1 MKRRELMKIRRA
13 TSLTIV
19 LLACLVAAT
28 WLAAGESERRADS
41 RWVLV
46 RLSVAL
52 DAAAGDGGFSLG
64 TGVESVDALIRDL
77 GIHRI
82 EYALPASAG
91 NPAHPAALRRHG
103 LDRTYRFHV
112 PAGVDVHAVAR
123 AFDAL
128 DDVDFAEPD
137 YVGEATATVPT
148 DLRFPDQWHLDQ
160 ATDADVD
167 GPEAWD
173 LSTGSPSVVI
183 GIADSGI
190 DVDHVDLDGTLWVN
204 TGEIEGN
211 GIDDDGNGYV
221 DDVHGWNFA
230 TGTGDVD
237 DLDGHGTWVSS
248 LAVAETNNGQGIAG
262 VCWDCRVMST
272 VRAADTHSDYADSV
286 IWAADHGAQVV
297 NGSWSDALAGSSTLL
312 SAVGYLADL
321 GVVHVNS
328 AGNYPALGVS
338 YPAAYV
344 ETIAV
349 AATTITDQPWSSSSY
364 GPEVDVSAAGQDVL
378 GAYFDGGYIEG
389 DGTSGSAPQA
399 AGLVGLVLSVNPSA
413 GQSEIRHLIRSGAED
428 QVGFPPDPAGFDE
441 NKGWGR
447 INAHRTLQAA
457 QSAITLEVEGKAA
470 TRLTLATPNPIA
482 DSYDFARGDLGA
494 LRENPY
500 GVEVGE
506 LLCLENDSP
515 DADTLGNEDTDIPAP
530 GEGFFYVARF
540 NAAPGAGSYGGSSR
554 RRDRLV
560 FDQATDASW
569 IFEGDQDGAR
579 LGRSGP
585 AGDVNGDGF
594 GDLIVGAF
602 GYDHAVT
609 NGGRAYVYSG
619 SATGLMAEAPAWTFD
634 GDQAD
639 GNAGWAVATAGD
651 VDGDGYD
658 DVLVGAPFYDAG
670 ETNEGRVYLFL
681 GSSSG
686 LETTPAWIFDGDQA
700 NAQLGRNVAPAG
712 DVNGDGYD
720 DILLGSH
727 QYASAFPTEG
737 RAFLFLGSASGPGST
752 PDWTFDGGQEN
763 ARLTS
768 GSGLA
773 PAGDVDGDGFDDVV
787 IGASRHD
794 NGQTDE
800 GRVYVFLGSSSGLAP
815 TPDLV
820 IERDTAN
827 ARFGWSVAGAGDVD
841 GDGYDDLVAGARD
854 DPAGGAVFL
863 YLGGPL
869 GPDDTADW
877 SFSSDQPGSRVGS
890 RVAGGDIDGDGFSD
904 VAVGSQYYAVRR
916 SEEGRVWLFRG
927 SMTGLAT
934 DPTWSR
940 YGRDTGA
947 RYSGVSAVGDLDGD
961 GRTEY
966 AITAAVHDVADRIDA
981 GRVYVYQWPLS
992 MDTPADCPK

>member
-1 MKRRELMKIRRA
+1 M
-13 TSLTIV
+13 TIV
-19 LLACLVAAT
+19 LLACLVATT
-28 WLAAGESERRADS
+28 WLAAGEPERRADS

-46 RLSVAL
+46 RLPVAL
-52 DAAAGDGGFSLG
+52 DGADSDGGFSLG
-64 TGVESVDALIRDL
+64 TGLEPVDTLIRDL

-82 EYALPASAG
+82 EYALPAAAG
-91 NPAHPAALRRHG
+91 NPVHPAALRRHG

-112 PAGVDVHAVAR
+112 PVGVDVHAVAR

-128 DDVDFAEPD
+128 DEVDYAEPD
-137 YVGEATATVPT
+137 YIGEATATIPT

-160 ATDADVD
+160 ATDADMD
-167 GPEAWD
+167 APEAWD
-173 LSTGSPSVVI
+173 LSTGSPTVVI

-204 TGEIEGN
+204 PGETAGN

-237 DLDGHGTWVSS
+237 DIDGHGTWVSS

-297 NGSWSDALAGSSTLL
+297 NGSWGDALTGSSTLL
-312 SAVGYLADL
+312 SAVAYLADL

-328 AGNYPALGVS
+328 AGNYPLFGVS

-378 GAYFDGGYIEG
+378 GAYFDGGYIDG

-413 GQSEIRHLIRSGAED
+413 GQSEIRHLIRSGADD

-441 NKGWGR
+441 SKGWGR

-506 LLCLENDSP
+506 LHCLENDSP
-515 DADTLGNEDTDIPAP
+515 EADTLGNEDTDIPAP

-560 FDQATDASW
+560 FDQATDAAW
-569 IFEGDQDGAR
+569 IHEGDQTGQL
-579 LGRSGP
+579 LGKSLRS
-585 AGDVNGDGF
+585 AGDVNGDGI
-594 GDLIVGAF
+594 GDLIVGSQS
-602 GYDHAVT
+602 YDTPTLNA
-609 NGGRAYVYSG
+609 GRAMVFHG
-619 SATGLMAEAPAWTFD
+619 SLGGLANTPSWTLD
-634 GDQAD
+634 GDQERGLLGFD
-639 GNAGWAVATAGD
+639 VSGAGD
-651 VDGDGYD
+651 VNGDGYD
-658 DVLVGAPFYDAG
+658 DVLVSALIYDAG
-670 ETNEGRVYLFL
+670 ETDEGRVYLFL
-681 GSSSG
+681 GSASG
-686 LETTPAWIFDGDQA
+686 LGASPHWTVDGDQA
-700 NAQLGRNVAPAG
+700 APDFGWSVSTAG

-720 DILLGSH
+720 DILIGARKFD
-727 QYASAFPTEG
+727 ASFTDEG
-737 RAFLFLGSASGPGST
+737 RALLFLGSANGPAAT
-752 PDWTFDGGQEN
+752 PDWTFDGGQADAFLGN
-763 ARLTS
+763 SVA
-768 GSGLA
+768 GG
-773 PAGDVDGDGFDDVV
+773 GDVNDDGYDDILLGAPNFDG
-787 IGASRHD
+787 GGL
-794 NGQTDE
+794 NNT
-800 GRVYVFLGSSSGLAP
+800 GRVFLFLGSATGPGAVPDVLFDGSSTNEQVG
-815 TPDLV
+815 
-820 IERDTAN
+820 
-827 ARFGWSVAGAGDVD
+827 SHVAGAGDVN
-841 GDGYDDLVAGARD
+841 GDGYDDVIVGARFSGR
-854 DPAGGAVFL
+854 AFVHHGAAS
-863 YLGGPL
+863 
-869 GPDDTADW
+869 GPDTVADW
-877 SFSSDQPGSRVGS
+877 TFQSAQSENGGVFVGQ
-890 RVAGGDIDGDGFSD
+890 GGDIDGDGFAD
-904 VAVGSQYYAVRR
+904 VLIGEDSWSERR
-916 SEEGRVWLFRG
+916 STEGRIQVFRG
-927 SMTGLAT
+927 SVSGLETSAT
-934 DPTWSR
+934 WWRLGREAVGR
-940 YGRDTGA
+940 YGQMPH
-947 RYSGVSAVGDLDGD
+947 VVGDLDGD
-961 GRTEY
+961 GLAELATGAWRQ
-966 AITAAVHDVADRIDA
+966 DVGDLLNA

-992 MDTPADCPK
+992 VETPADCPK